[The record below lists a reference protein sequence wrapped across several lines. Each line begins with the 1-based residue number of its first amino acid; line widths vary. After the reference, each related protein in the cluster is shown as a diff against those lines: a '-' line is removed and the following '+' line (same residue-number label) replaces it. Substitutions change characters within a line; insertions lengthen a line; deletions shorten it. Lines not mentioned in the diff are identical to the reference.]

1 MRTISEFFHH
11 RSLTVSI
18 VALFFGL
25 WASACIPHYATDA
38 TKWLLDAAFVAGLGL
53 TFCTLNL
60 ILLLRDNRT
69 GYESFRLSLATLL
82 WAIACFPIVL
92 LAIGVVQGILKL
104 IA

>member
-1 MRTISEFFHH
+1 MKTLSQIFHH
-11 RSLTVSI
+11 RSLTISI

-25 WASACIPHYATDA
+25 WALTCFQYDATDA
-38 TKWLLDAAFVAGLGL
+38 RRWLLDAAFVAGLGL

-82 WAIACFPIVL
+82 WALACFPIVL
-92 LAIGVVQGILKL
+92 LAIGVVGGVLKHL
-104 IA
+104 A